1 VYQTSQQQTNDVIG
15 FGLFLMFM
23 GIVLGLVK
31 NIVTE
36 ATEPSGKYLP
46 MTETKKPVVTVA
58 CPICNKVIAVP
69 DYNSMTRTDAL
80 RRHID
85 LEHKQGRLQPQVLIE
100 GGERVPA

>member
-23 GIVLGLVK
+23 GITFGLVK
-31 NIVTE
+31 NLVTE
-36 ATEPSGKYLP
+36 MASVDEYLS
-46 MTETKKPVVTVA
+46 MTKAKKPVVTVT
-58 CPICNKVIAVP
+58 CPICNKVVDVP

-85 LEHKQGRLQPQVLIE
+85 LVHKNVYLLQT
-100 GGERVPA
+100 